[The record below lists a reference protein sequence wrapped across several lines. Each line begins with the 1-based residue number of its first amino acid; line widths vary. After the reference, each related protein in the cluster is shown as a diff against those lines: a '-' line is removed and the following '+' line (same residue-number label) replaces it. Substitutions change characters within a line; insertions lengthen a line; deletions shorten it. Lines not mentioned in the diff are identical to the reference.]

1 MLSTAL
7 KGVGGCLLVLG
18 AASMDSPSLMCPVV
32 IALVGC
38 VLMVIGM
45 REDGMMRRKKNRPR

>member
-1 MLSTAL
+1 MLGTAL

-18 AASMDSPSLMCPVV
+18 AASMDSPSLVYPTVV
-32 IALVGC
+32 SLVGC
-38 VLMVIGM
+38 AMMVIGK